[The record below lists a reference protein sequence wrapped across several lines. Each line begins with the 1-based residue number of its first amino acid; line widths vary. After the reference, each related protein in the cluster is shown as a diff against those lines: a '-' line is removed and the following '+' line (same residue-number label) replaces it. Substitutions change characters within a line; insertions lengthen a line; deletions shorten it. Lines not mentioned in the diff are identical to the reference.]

1 MPDSRSS
8 LTRFPVNSRHVKP
21 DPQAATPLICC
32 AAKES
37 SGAAVLIEWTPKLE
51 NVITRL
57 RAMRK
62 ERRGFAPQLFT
73 TQTGSVYTYW
83 GASSAW
89 KRAVKRAGVAGVH
102 FHDLR
107 AKALTDVDELRGMG
121 AARTMGAPTAPRRKR
136 PTTCEIRK
144 LGRLARR
151 DRDSQRLMAAVTA
164 STLSLQEHR

>member
-51 NVITRL
+51 NVIARL

-89 KRAVKRAGVAGVH
+89 KRAVKRAGVAGIH

-121 AARTMGAPTAPRRKR
+121 AARTMGAHSTETQTADYVRNKKARKSALQNSNRRW
-136 PTTCEIRK
+136 C
-144 LGRLARR
+144 G
-151 DRDSQRLMAAVTA
+151 QR
-164 STLSLQEHR
+164 